1 MVVSVLRAF
10 SFNSKNHI
18 HPNWG
23 FSVEVSADGRYAV
36 YTVWLG
42 TDRRNRI
49 YYQDLGDSQRPRL
62 DAPVVRLLDD
72 FDASYGFVGNTG
84 AVFYFQ
90 SDNGAPRSRI
100 IAVDLAHPEQGR
112 WQELV
117 PQAPDV
123 IEGSQIVH
131 NTFVVRY
138 LHDAYS
144 QLRTFALDGKPLG
157 EVPLPTLGSI
167 VQVT

>member
-23 FSVEVSADGRYAV
+23 FSVEVSADGRFAV

-49 YYQDLGDSQRPRL
+49 YYQDLGDPKHPRL
-62 DAPVVRLLDD
+62 DAPVVRLLDA

-84 AVFYFQ
+84 PTFYFQ
-90 SDNGAPRSRI
+90 TDNAAPRGRI
-100 IAVDLAHPEQGR
+100 IAVDTRHPEPAGWR
-112 WQELV
+112 EVV
-117 PQAPDV
+117 PQVPDV

-131 NTFVVRY
+131 NTFVIRY

-144 QLRTFALDGKPLG
+144 QLRLFALDGNPAG
-157 EVPLPTLGSI
+157 NV
-167 VQVT
+167 